1 VTGGLF
7 PKGVLVRQVSV
18 TEARR
23 NWSRLLAAVEAGESV
38 IITRHGR
45 PVARLAPPG
54 GAARFLDRAALRAG
68 VPPMRDSAGESIA
81 KLRDDE
87 RY

>member
-1 VTGGLF
+1 M
-7 PKGVLVRQVSV
+7 RRISV

-23 NWSRLLAAVEAGESV
+23 EWSRLLAAVEAGESV
-38 IITRHGR
+38 IITRIGK
-45 PVARLAPPG
+45 PVAHLDPPKG
-54 GAARFLDRAALRAG
+54 VARSLDRASLRAS
-68 VPPMRDSAGESIA
+68 VPPMREGAGEFIT

>member
-1 VTGGLF
+1 M
-7 PKGVLVRQVSV
+7 RRVSV

-23 NWSRLLAAVEAGESV
+23 EWSKLLAAVEAGESV
-38 IITRHGR
+38 VITRYGK
-45 PVARLAPPG
+45 PVAYLEPPG
-54 GAARFLDRAALRAG
+54 GAARLPDGARLRASM
-68 VPPMRDSAGESIA
+68 PPMRESAGEFIR

>member
-1 VTGGLF
+1 M
-7 PKGVLVRQVSV
+7 SV

-23 NWSRLLAAVEAGESV
+23 EWSQLLALVEAGEAV
-38 IITRHGR
+38 VITRYGR
-45 PVARLAPPG
+45 AVVLLAPPG
-54 GAARFLDRAALRAG
+54 GAARLPDGARLRAG
-68 VPPMRDSAGESIA
+68 VPPMREGAGEFIR

>member
-1 VTGGLF
+1 MR
-7 PKGVLVRQVSV
+7 KVSV

-23 NWSRLLAAVEAGESV
+23 EWSSLLAAVEAGASV
-38 IITRHGR
+38 VITRYGK
-45 PVARLAPPG
+45 PVAYLESPR
-54 GAARFLDRAALRAG
+54 GAARFLDRASLRAS
-68 VPPMRDSAGESIA
+68 VPPMREGAGEFIT

>member
-1 VTGGLF
+1 M
-7 PKGVLVRQVSV
+7 RRVSV

-23 NWSRLLAAVEAGESV
+23 RWSKLLALVEAGEA
-38 IITRHGR
+38 ITITRYGV
-45 PVARLAPPG
+45 PVAHLAPLS
-54 GAARFLDRAALRAG
+54 GAGRFLDRAPLRAS
-68 VPPMRDSAGESIA
+68 VPPMRESAGEFIR

>member
-1 VTGGLF
+1 M
-7 PKGVLVRQVSV
+7 RRVSV

-23 NWSRLLAAVEAGESV
+23 KWSKLLAAVEAGEWV
-38 IITRHGR
+38 IITRYGK
-45 PVARLAPPG
+45 PVAYLSPHGGLARLPD
-54 GAARFLDRAALRAG
+54 GARLRAS
-68 VPPMRDSAGESIA
+68 VPPMRESAGEFIR

>member
-1 VTGGLF
+1 
-7 PKGVLVRQVSV
+7 VRRVSV

-23 NWSRLLAAVEAGESV
+23 EWSKLLAAVEAGEMV
-38 IITRHGR
+38 VVTRYGE
-45 PVARLAPPG
+45 PVAHLVPPG
-54 GAARFLDRAALRAG
+54 GAARFPDGARLRAST
-68 VPPMRDSAGESIA
+68 PPMRESAGEFIR

>member
-1 VTGGLF
+1 
-7 PKGVLVRQVSV
+7 VRSVSV

-23 NWSRLLAAVEAGESV
+23 QWSKLLVAVEAGESV
-38 IITRHGR
+38 IITRYGK
-45 PVARLAPPG
+45 PVAHLTPPK
-54 GAARFLDRAALRAG
+54 GAARLPEGARLRAS
-68 VPPMRDSAGESIA
+68 VPPMRESAGEFIR

>member
-1 VTGGLF
+1 
-7 PKGVLVRQVSV
+7 VRRISV

-23 NWSRLLAAVEAGESV
+23 EWSKLLAAVEAGESV
-38 IITRHGR
+38 TITRYGK
-45 PVARLAPPG
+45 PVAQLAPPG
-54 GAARFLDRAALRAG
+54 GAARFLDRASLRAS
-68 VPPMRDSAGESIA
+68 VPPMRETAGEFIT

>member
-1 VTGGLF
+1 LKV
-7 PKGVLVRQVSV
+7 VLVRSVSV

-23 NWSRLLAAVEAGESV
+23 GWSKLLAAVEAGEV
-38 IITRHGR
+38 VVITRYGK
-45 PVARLAPPG
+45 PVAHLAPPG
-54 GAARFLDRAALRAG
+54 RAARFLDRASLRAG
-68 VPPMRDSAGESIA
+68 TPPMRESAGEFIT

>member
-1 VTGGLF
+1 M
-7 PKGVLVRQVSV
+7 RRVSV

-23 NWSRLLAAVEAGESV
+23 EWSKLLAAVEAGESV
-38 IITRHGR
+38 IITRYGK

-54 GAARFLDRAALRAG
+54 GTARFPDSARLRACM
-68 VPPMRDSAGESIA
+68 PPMRESASEFIT

>member
-1 VTGGLF
+1 
-7 PKGVLVRQVSV
+7 VRRVSV

-23 NWSRLLAAVEAGESV
+23 EWSKLLAAVEAGESV
-38 IITRHGR
+38 IITRYGK
-45 PVARLAPPG
+45 PVAHLDPPG
-54 GAARFLDRAALRAG
+54 GAARFLDGARLRAG
-68 VPPMRDSAGESIA
+68 MPPMRESAGEFIR

>member
-1 VTGGLF
+1 M
-7 PKGVLVRQVSV
+7 RRVSV

-23 NWSRLLAAVEAGESV
+23 EWSKLLAAVEAGESV
-38 IITRHGR
+38 IITRYGK
-45 PVARLAPPG
+45 PVAYLDPPKG
-54 GAARFLDRAALRAG
+54 VARFLDRASLRAG
-68 VPPMRDSAGESIA
+68 MSPMRESAGEFIT

>member
-1 VTGGLF
+1 MRRVC
-7 PKGVLVRQVSV
+7 V

-23 NWSRLLAAVEAGESV
+23 DWSKLLSAVEAGESV
-38 IITRHGR
+38 IITRYGV
-45 PVARLAPPG
+45 PVAHLSPPRG
-54 GAARFLDRAALRAG
+54 TTRFLDRAPLRAG
-68 VPPMRDSAGESIA
+68 VPPMRDGAGEFIA

>member
-1 VTGGLF
+1 MR
-7 PKGVLVRQVSV
+7 KVSV

-23 NWSRLLAAVEAGESV
+23 EWPKLLAAVEAGESV
-38 IITRHGR
+38 IIRRYGK
-45 PVARLAPPG
+45 PVAHLKPPG
-54 GAARFLDRAALRAG
+54 SAARLPDGSRLRAS
-68 VPPMRDSAGESIA
+68 VPPMRESAGEFIR

>member
-1 VTGGLF
+1 M
-7 PKGVLVRQVSV
+7 RWVSV

-23 NWSRLLAAVEAGESV
+23 EWSKLLAAMEAGESV
-38 IITRHGR
+38 TITRYGK
-45 PVARLAPPG
+45 PVAHLMPPG
-54 GAARFLDRAALRAG
+54 SAARLPDAASLRASM
-68 VPPMRDSAGESIA
+68 PPMRESAGEFIR

>member
-1 VTGGLF
+1 M
-7 PKGVLVRQVSV
+7 RRVSV

-23 NWSRLLAAVEAGESV
+23 EWSKLLAAVEAGESV
-38 IITRHGR
+38 IITRHGK
-45 PVARLAPPG
+45 PVAHLVPAGGITRLPD
-54 GAARFLDRAALRAG
+54 GARLRAS
-68 VPPMRDSAGESIA
+68 VPPMRESAGEFIR

>member
-1 VTGGLF
+1 
-7 PKGVLVRQVSV
+7 
-18 TEARR
+18 
-23 NWSRLLAAVEAGESV
+23 VEAGEEV
-38 IITRHGR
+38 VITRYGK

-54 GAARFLDRAALRAG
+54 GAAFFSDGARLRAS
-68 VPPMRDSAGESIA
+68 VPPMRESAGEFIR

>member
-1 VTGGLF
+1 M
-7 PKGVLVRQVSV
+7 RRVSV

-23 NWSRLLAAVEAGESV
+23 EWSRLLAAVEAGESV
-38 IITRHGR
+38 VITRYGK
-45 PVARLAPPG
+45 PVAHLTPPG
-54 GAARFLDRAALRAG
+54 GAARLPDGARLRASM
-68 VPPMRDSAGESIA
+68 PPMPESAGEFIR

>member
-1 VTGGLF
+1 M
-7 PKGVLVRQVSV
+7 RRVSV

-23 NWSRLLAAVEAGESV
+23 EWSKLLSAVEAGESV
-38 IITRHGR
+38 IITRYGK
-45 PVARLAPPG
+45 PVAHLAPPG
-54 GAARFLDRAALRAG
+54 GMARFQDAARLRAST
-68 VPPMRDSAGESIA
+68 PPMRESAGEFIR

>member
-1 VTGGLF
+1 M
-7 PKGVLVRQVSV
+7 RSVSV

-23 NWSRLLAAVEAGESV
+23 EWPTLLAAVEAGESV
-38 IITRHGR
+38 IITRYGK
-45 PVARLAPPG
+45 PVARLAPAG
-54 GAARFLDRAALRAG
+54 CAARLSDGARLRASM
-68 VPPMRDSAGESIA
+68 PPMRESAGEFIR

>member
-1 VTGGLF
+1 
-7 PKGVLVRQVSV
+7 VSV

-23 NWSRLLAAVEAGESV
+23 EWSKLLAAVEAGESV
-38 IITRHGR
+38 IITRYGK
-45 PVARLAPPG
+45 PVAHLVPPG
-54 GAARFLDRAALRAG
+54 GAARLPDGSRLRASM
-68 VPPMRDSAGESIA
+68 PPMRESAGEFIR

>member
-1 VTGGLF
+1 MRRVGVT
-7 PKGVLVRQVSV
+7 K
-18 TEARR
+18 ARR
-23 NWSRLLAAVEAGESV
+23 EWSKLLAAVEAGESV
-38 IITRHGR
+38 IITRHGK

-54 GAARFLDRAALRAG
+54 GAARFLDRAHLRAG
-68 VPPMRDSAGESIA
+68 VPPMRESAGEFIR